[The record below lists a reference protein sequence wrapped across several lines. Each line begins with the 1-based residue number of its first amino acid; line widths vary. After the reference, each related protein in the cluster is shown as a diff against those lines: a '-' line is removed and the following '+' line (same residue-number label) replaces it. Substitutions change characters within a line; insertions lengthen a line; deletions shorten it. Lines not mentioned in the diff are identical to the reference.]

1 MMILALQFW
10 TFLLCRL
17 DTVQTYD
24 MYTSS
29 YCHQLLTFG
38 LRQCRFFRF
47 VRQFYQSEKTDDI
60 SRRHQRLS
68 PELTS
73 EKRAQKSILMKRHYP
88 DVGST
93 SDWLKQ
99 VSQAALP
106 TGRTTQIWVVTR
118 HQFGIST
125 LVSQTSIPGETV
137 AQSLGLIFPRG
148 QSVSGHVVHA
158 KM

>member
-1 MMILALQFW
+1 MLFFRPRLKSLIFLPFQAENILVLSFKKEENIMMILALQFW
-10 TFLLCRL
+10 VFLLCCL

-47 VRQFYQSEKTDDI
+47 VRQFYQFKKTDDI
-60 SRRHQRLS
+60 SRRHQRFPPDLM
-68 PELTS
+68 S
-73 EKRAQKSILMKRHYP
+73 EKRLRRNSVLRTRHYP
-88 DVGST
+88 DLGST

-106 TGRTTQIWVVTR
+106 TGRTTQI
-118 HQFGIST
+118 
-125 LVSQTSIPGETV
+125 
-137 AQSLGLIFPRG
+137 
-148 QSVSGHVVHA
+148 
-158 KM
+158 